1 MVAVV
6 MEVAKVDYEDA
17 ESLLLT
23 NFSVAAARNS
33 KLPSSQMIKPWLGKT
48 RKNVHLNLKDCIF
61 RAWTPGSG
69 YRGETK
75 AEM

>member
-1 MVAVV
+1 
-6 MEVAKVDYEDA
+6 
-17 ESLLLT
+17 
-23 NFSVAAARNS
+23 
-33 KLPSSQMIKPWLGKT
+33 MIKPWLGKT

-61 RAWTPGSG
+61 RAWTAGSG